1 MPEAPRRRVTTRG
14 EARRPASRPTRAEP
28 SERRTA
34 APEDRDEAAR
44 SDRHRESRSGRAAPV
59 RQIVAS
65 AREQLE
71 EMIGRPVSAVLGFAP
86 DEDGWQI
93 TLEVVELERIP
104 DTTSI
109 LGCYRAQLDRDGEL
123 TEYRRV
129 RRYNR
134 SQPDEDY

>member
-1 MPEAPRRRVTTRG
+1 MPEAPRRRATTRG
-14 EARRPASRPTRAEP
+14 GRDGRPASTQPELGAPDGRPRG
-28 SERRTA
+28 R
-34 APEDRDEAAR
+34 EAAR
-44 SDRHRESRSGRAAPV
+44 SDHHRDPVPAERRPV

-71 EMIGRPVSAVLGFAP
+71 EVIGRPVSAVLGFEP
-86 DEDGWQI
+86 
-93 TLEVVELERIP
+93 ER
-104 DTTSI
+104 TVAAHA
-109 LGCYRAQLDRDGEL
+109 GGRRARTDPRHDQYPRLLPRPARPRRRT

>member
-1 MPEAPRRRVTTRG
+1 M
-14 EARRPASRPTRAEP
+14 
-28 SERRTA
+28 
-34 APEDRDEAAR
+34 
-44 SDRHRESRSGRAAPV
+44 
-59 RQIVAS
+59 AS

-86 DEDGWQI
+86 YEDGWQI
-93 TLEVVELERIP
+93 TLEVVEVERIP
-104 DTTSI
+104 NTTSI

-134 SQPDEDY
+134 SQPDEDD

>member
-1 MPEAPRRRVTTRG
+1 M
-14 EARRPASRPTRAEP
+14 
-28 SERRTA
+28 
-34 APEDRDEAAR
+34 
-44 SDRHRESRSGRAAPV
+44 

-109 LGCYRAQLDRDGEL
+109 FGYYRAQLERDGEL